1 VSDPTSTPDD
11 VLAYYG
17 SNVESDRLAVGKGA
31 LEFERTKEIILRF
44 LQPGSAIAD
53 IGGATGRY
61 AEWLASNGHR
71 VDLVDPVPLHV
82 ELARRLAG
90 DPPRFGVHLGDA
102 RTLPFVAGSFDAV
115 LLLGPLYHLE
125 EEHDRA
131 DAVREAMRVCRRGGL
146 IFAAAISRF
155 APLLNSI
162 CRGEA
167 IDEQVFANVQA
178 ETLTG
183 HRVPEDRRTS
193 QFPEAYY
200 HLPSEFTDELTEAG
214 LDVQGIYGIEG
225 PGWLLNDIETTWLE
239 ADARERILWAA
250 RALETDPN
258 LIAVSDHFLAV
269 ATT

>member
-1 VSDPTSTPDD
+1 MPDPTPTPED

-17 SNVESDRLAVGKGA
+17 TNVEVDRLTVGKGA

-44 LQPGSAIAD
+44 LQPGSEIAD

-82 ELARRLAG
+82 ELARRRAG

-102 RTLPFVAGSFDAV
+102 RALPFTDGSFDAV
-115 LLLGPLYHLE
+115 LLFGPLYHLE
-125 EEHDRA
+125 EEHDRV
-131 DAVREAMRVCRRGGL
+131 DAMREAMRVCRRGGL

-155 APLLNSI
+155 APLLDSI
-162 CRGEA
+162 CRGGA
-167 IDEQVFANVQA
+167 RDEQAFANVQA

-183 HRVPEDRRTS
+183 HRVPEERRTS

-214 LDVQGIYGIEG
+214 LDVQSIYGIEG
-225 PGWLLNDIETTWLE
+225 PGWLLNDIDTAWLD
-239 ADARERILWAA
+239 ADTRERILWAA
-250 RALETDPN
+250 RTLETDPN
-258 LIAVSDHFLAV
+258 FIAISDHFLAV